1 MNKNEFDTWVK
12 ENDSDENMKNAIDWY
27 VKARFGDNLDYDKVK
42 EVISFEEFKDE
53 IADVDD
59 N

>member
-1 MNKNEFDTWVK
+1 MNKNEFNTWVE
-12 ENDSDENMKNAIDWY
+12 ENNSDTNMKNAIDWY
-27 VKARFGDNLDYDKVK
+27 VKARFGDNPNYDKVK

-53 IADVDD
+53 IPDVDA